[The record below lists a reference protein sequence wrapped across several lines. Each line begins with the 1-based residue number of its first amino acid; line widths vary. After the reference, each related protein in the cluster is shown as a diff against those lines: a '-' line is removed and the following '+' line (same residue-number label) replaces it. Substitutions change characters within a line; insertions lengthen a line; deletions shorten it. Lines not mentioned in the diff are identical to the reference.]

1 MVTSHLDVV
10 EPTSLKRSGQM
21 NAKFIPNYFWNR
33 SSSVKF
39 KFTLDCVTEN
49 ENESKTLVEDKVL
62 SALNTELANVLD
74 HMSTNRRSFC
84 FHQVCPQLVSKLF
97 ELNLGVQRV
106 R

>member
-10 EPTSLKRSGQM
+10 EPTGLKRSGQM

-49 ENESKTLVEDKVL
+49 ENE
-62 SALNTELANVLD
+62 
-74 HMSTNRRSFC
+74 
-84 FHQVCPQLVSKLF
+84 
-97 ELNLGVQRV
+97 
-106 R
+106 